1 MNDDIGN
8 EMVREL
14 GIAPALGVD
23 DDQRFET
30 LRRFHEEDAQ
40 RDAEKREAEKPDART
55 KPPGRS

>member
-14 GIAPALGVD
+14 GIDPALGID

-40 RDAEKREAEKPDART
+40 RDAEKREAKKPDAPT

>member
-1 MNDDIGN
+1 MNDDIGS

-14 GIAPALGVD
+14 GIGLALGVD

-40 RDAEKREAEKPDART
+40 RDAEKPDART
-55 KPPGRS
+55 KPRGRP

>member
-1 MNDDIGN
+1 MNDDIGS

-14 GIAPALGVD
+14 GIDPALGVD

-40 RDAEKREAEKPDART
+40 RDAEKREAAKPDARS
-55 KPPGRS
+55 KRPGHP

>member
-1 MNDDIGN
+1 MNDDIGS

-14 GIAPALGVD
+14 GIDPALGVD

-40 RDAEKREAEKPDART
+40 RDAEKREAEKHDAGTKRPDR
-55 KPPGRS
+55 P